1 MIKICGITKE
11 EEAVFLKDLPV
22 DLIGFV
28 FAKSKRQV
36 TTEQARKMGRLLSPY
51 QKKVGVFVN
60 EEMENVNKIAID
72 AGLDFIQLH
81 GEETNEDIKKAVVPV
96 IKAIG
101 IRKEADFELLNQY
114 KDAAYLLV
122 DHRTNDAY
130 GGTGSAFDWSW
141 LNRIPIEKR
150 TDTFVAGGI
159 NPSNVGDLSSIGWI
173 HHIDV
178 SSGVEGISAKE
189 KSLVEAL
196 IKNWKGEMM
205 R

>member
-1 MIKICGITKE
+1 MIKVCGITKE
-11 EEAVFLKDLPV
+11 EEAAFLSGLSV

-36 TTEQARKMGRLLSPY
+36 TAEQARKIGSLLSPN

-60 EEMENVNKIAID
+60 EEMETVNKIAIE

-81 GEETNEDIKKAVVPV
+81 GEETNDDIKKAVVPV

-101 IRKEADFELLNQY
+101 IREEADFQLIDHY
-114 KDAAYLLV
+114 KNAAYLLV
-122 DHRTNDAY
+122 DHRTKDAY

-141 LNRIPIEKR
+141 LDRIPVEKR
-150 TDTFVAGGI
+150 NNTFVAGGI
-159 NPSNVGDLSSIGWI
+159 TPSNVGDLASMAWI
-173 HHIDV
+173 QHIDV
-178 SSGVEGISAKE
+178 SSGVEGTSGKD

-196 IKNWKGEMM
+196 ITNWK
-205 R
+205 